1 MRRGWKRKMETGKI
15 KLVAADMDGTL
26 LNRDRKITQY
36 TQNVIKKQ
44 WHKVFISFRLQEEL

>member
-1 MRRGWKRKMETGKI
+1 METGKI

-36 TQNVIKKQ
+36 TQNVIKKAMAQ
-44 WHKVFISFRLQEEL
+44 GVYFVPKPCVWVAEM

>member
-26 LNRDRKITQY
+26 LNRDRKITKY
-36 TQNVIKKQ
+36 TQDVIKKAME
-44 WHKVFISFRLQEEL
+44 HPK